1 MLRGEQDEEGK
12 GLLYLYEPE
21 SNRLAAKFIT
31 YQEQIRFREF
41 YTYDENT
48 TRICTIKD
56 DGTSPHPD
64 NLSGCHERHIIEI
77 SPRKEAPFGLPEVI
91 FESYLDLAT
100 GEKKRLKKM
109 ICHYDAEGHLTQR
122 EHFDANDHFCYSLHW
137 SYDAHGNCLSE
148 TNAIR
153 QTIHR
158 RYDANDNLIEE
169 NLPTGTEH
177 NTYDFANR
185 LIAKTTHVK
194 EGGTFQ
200 EAYSYD
206 FLGNRLTARD
216 RFGQE
221 IRYTYDSFSR
231 QVQREDAAVLL
242 EEGAASPVTRTI
254 YDSFDRPIC
263 QIDAQGRKTE
273 TLYNSRGQPIHRLH
287 PDGREESWEYARN
300 GFCLK
305 WRAPNGT
312 ETHTERDFLGRPLQE
327 KIVSAQGELLST
339 QKWTYEGWRVKST
352 IDPEGVETVYTYD
365 GAGRL
370 SSERKGKAYK
380 CYQYDALN
388 RLHKT
393 ELFFG
398 DADVEKQIH
407 TYTYDFL
414 DRLVFECIEDTSHQR
429 VNQISYQYD
438 EGGNVC
444 CTQEDRQEGPSIT
457 RIEYNGEGQPLK
469 ITQPSGETTHFAYDY
484 SYRNALGQ
492 MVLRQTKTDALGR
505 NEHEL
510 FDALGRLVERVVQ
523 DAFGALLSQEKM
535 TYDLLGRQVKKEE
548 TLVSEGEIK
557 GAIINLFRYH
567 LNGQEEA
574 IIESAGTPEQKITH
588 FTYNSFAQKV
598 QTLKPDGCSLFY
610 TYDPLQ
616 RVQSLTSSDQSLSYR
631 YAYNRRHQL
640 TQVEDCKAQTV
651 QTCRYDENGQL
662 IEERFNHGLSTGYRY
677 DHMGRLTALS
687 LPDQSTVEYKY
698 DAFHL
703 RQVDRS
709 SKGALL
715 YTHRYSAYD
724 PSSLLLQERLI
735 GLSEEVNYTY
745 DQAGRPKEIGHSS
758 FTQTIPPHG
767 FDAVGRLREVHTQDT
782 LGFCV
787 AAFNYDTLDHLQEE
801 KGKWNHCYQTDSCH
815 NRSRKNGTA
824 YHTNARHQLLSQG
837 EATYRY
843 DPNGNLIEK
852 REKEEITAYAYDAL
866 DRLIAI
872 RKGEE
877 TITYTYDA
885 SHRRLSKRTKDK
897 EEFYLYVGSDE
908 IGSICQGEIQDLRIL
923 GHSSAGEKGAI
934 AIELQGKAY
943 APLYDCQ
950 GDLVALIDS
959 STGRTEESYCYSAF
973 GEEKIY
979 NQDGKE
985 VSHSLNPWRFAC
997 KRKDEEI
1004 GWIYFGRRFYDPE
1017 TGRWTTP
1024 DPLLFMDGPNPYAY
1038 LRHRPLMAYDRY
1050 GLVGE
1055 AYDEAMDF
1063 AMNADR
1069 YFGFTYEH
1077 VTWNEFENGAPAAE
1091 AGMNAWD
1098 MVVNCYQA
1106 FGGILHGAIDFIC
1119 SPMCDLDSFN
1129 GIAESQSIGIDQGL
1143 ANNEMTPQQSPDN
1156 WITSMLCLD
1165 PNHTAYQSCRQWTP
1179 TFLLVG
1185 SSVFRPLKAI
1195 KLASWGGALTRLSSF
1210 RTLISRS
1217 KSPTQVIEKNMGC
1230 DIKNGAINQITCK
1243 TSRVA
1248 EEVLFPNPLNGTNYT
1263 AKVINDMRLNGK
1275 TGRPDFHG
1283 FPRIIDNYAKFGR
1296 TGTIIGRDGIK
1307 RTKLTLPGA
1316 YQGKEGCFE
1325 WIIEPDQTINH
1336 RLFLPNQ

>member
-1 MLRGEQDEEGK
+1 M
-12 GLLYLYEPE
+12 
-21 SNRLAAKFIT
+21 
-31 YQEQIRFREF
+31 
-41 YTYDENT
+41 
-48 TRICTIKD
+48 
-56 DGTSPHPD
+56 
-64 NLSGCHERHIIEI
+64 
-77 SPRKEAPFGLPEVI
+77 
-91 FESYLDLAT
+91 
-100 GEKKRLKKM
+100 
-109 ICHYDAEGHLTQR
+109 
-122 EHFDANDHFCYSLHW
+122 
-137 SYDAHGNCLSE
+137 
-148 TNAIR
+148 
-153 QTIHR
+153 
-158 RYDANDNLIEE
+158 
-169 NLPTGTEH
+169 
-177 NTYDFANR
+177 
-185 LIAKTTHVK
+185 
-194 EGGTFQ
+194 
-200 EAYSYD
+200 
-206 FLGNRLTARD
+206 
-216 RFGQE
+216 
-221 IRYTYDSFSR
+221 
-231 QVQREDAAVLL
+231 
-242 EEGAASPVTRTI
+242 
-254 YDSFDRPIC
+254 
-263 QIDAQGRKTE
+263 
-273 TLYNSRGQPIHRLH
+273 
-287 PDGREESWEYARN
+287 
-300 GFCLK
+300 
-305 WRAPNGT
+305 
-312 ETHTERDFLGRPLQE
+312 
-327 KIVSAQGELLST
+327 
-339 QKWTYEGWRVKST
+339 
-352 IDPEGVETVYTYD
+352 
-365 GAGRL
+365 
-370 SSERKGKAYK
+370 
-380 CYQYDALN
+380 
-388 RLHKT
+388 HKT

-438 EGGNVC
+438 EGGNVS
-444 CTQEDRQEGPSIT
+444 CTQEERQEGPSIT

-469 ITQPSGETTHFAYDY
+469 ITQPSAETTHFAYDY

-505 NEHEL
+505 NQHEL
-510 FDALGRLVERVVQ
+510 FDALGRLVERSVH
-523 DAFGALLSQEKM
+523 DSFGALLSQEKI

-651 QTCRYDENGQL
+651 QACRYDENGQL
-662 IEERFNHGLSTGYRY
+662 IEERFNHGLSMDYRY
-677 DHMGRLTALS
+677 DRMGRLTALS

-735 GLSEEVNYTY
+735 GLSGEVNYTY
-745 DQAGRPKEIGHSS
+745 DPAGRPKEIGHSS
-758 FTQTIPPHG
+758 FTQTIPPQG
-767 FDAVGRLREVHTQDT
+767 FDAVGRLREVHTQDA

-787 AAFNYDTLDHLQEE
+787 AAFNYDALDHLQEE
-801 KGKWNHCYQTDSCH
+801 KGKWNHSYRTDSCH

-852 REKEEITAYAYDAL
+852 RERGETTAYAYDAL
-866 DRLIAI
+866 DRLIAV

-897 EEFYLYVGSDE
+897 EEFYLYVGSDD
-908 IGSICQGEIQDLRIL
+908 IGSMCQGEIQDLRIL

-985 VSHSLNPWRFAC
+985 MSHSLNPWRFAC
-997 KRKDEEI
+997 KRKDEET

-1024 DPLLFMDGPNPYAY
+1024 DPLLFIDGPNPYAY

-1069 YFGFTYEH
+1069 YFGFT
-1077 VTWNEFENGAPAAE
+1077 NEYAARDEFGGGASAAE

-1098 MVVNCYQA
+1098 MAVNCYHVW
-1106 FGGILHGAIDFIC
+1106 GGIIHAGF
-1119 SPMCDLDSFN
+1119 DLVSSTVN
-1129 GIAESQSIGIDQGL
+1129 GISSIACAIGSNEVAESIQERFSFQANFFEWQETQQQNFDHWLTGGL
-1143 ANNEMTPQQSPDN
+1143 N
-1156 WITSMLCLD
+1156 LD
-1165 PNHTAYQSCRQWTP
+1165 PNNAAYQSSRYCIGAVSEIAGTAIAGWQIAKG
-1179 TFLLVG
+1179 VG
-1185 SSVFRPLKAI
+1185 SGIGILAHASRTAARNAGKAI
-1195 KLASWGGALTRLSSF
+1195 GKEIGYGVREGIALSRGAENVNAGIALRNKLAQL
-1210 RTLISRS
+1210 
-1217 KSPTQVIEKNMGC
+1217 EKFQETASMTKVMSDGRIRYY
-1230 DIKNGAINQITCK
+1230 DAYK
-1243 TSRVA
+1243 
-1248 EEVLFPNPLNGTNYT
+1248 T
-1263 AKVINDMRLNGK
+1263 AKIPGPTRGACNVLEWNLKTNQTRWWYECHDHLGKVNRVHPKYINGQE
-1275 TGRPDFHG
+1275 
-1283 FPRIIDNYAKFGR
+1283 IIAPHYPP
-1296 TGTIIGRDGIK
+1296 I
-1307 RTKLTLPGA
+1307 
-1316 YQGKEGCFE
+1316 GKEL
-1325 WIIEPDQTINH
+1325 I
-1336 RLFLPNQ
+1336 R